1 MPSEVIDLLSSD
13 DEEVLFPLAEVAPFT
28 EVTCLE
34 KVLEVLPDIC
44 HEHVLGIYR
53 TLNGGNG
60 PSNIDHSGRVFEQI
74 FQASSYPKDRD
85 RRQQLKRKRSTSDD
99 DEDEARKEWDVPD
112 REKDLVYNS
121 TASGILRAEFP
132 GITVKHIDA
141 TLKLHKHL
149 FPAYLVLDE
158 IQSNYQAG
166 VSPYMKNPRR
176 GSGSERMPPSGYG
189 PDALLKELAAAKK
202 KVTKKQVERQSK
214 KDKERL
220 EALNAQAAAADGS
233 VADCGCCFSEYPMNR
248 MVTCDGAMVH
258 YFCYGCMVV
267 YIKNEIG
274 SSKCNPTCMDTNG
287 CGAPFPRA
295 QLKSLL
301 DQKTFEK
308 LERLQQDEAI
318 RLAGLDDLEECPFC
332 DFKAIA
338 PPKEVDREFRCE
350 SSDCAKVSCRLCRV
364 ETHIPL
370 SCEEFAKEN
379 RLGIRHAVEEAMTAA
394 LVRSCNKCKSKFI
407 KESGCNRMHC
417 NTCKNEQC
425 YVCSKNVQDYHHFE
439 GESRCPLFDNV
450 HQRHE
455 DEVKTA
461 ETAALA
467 KLKAENPGLE
477 GLAEDDMKIKVSRE
491 VERAEQQ
498 RKEAAQ
504 RNLPPGHGGAFPP
517 LHPLAGQ
524 LNIVR
529 NYDHYQMLPHLRVR
543 FHEADRNYPMA
554 VRPLQAQHIPHR
566 AVNNGL
572 RYAGAYRGFAPINP
586 PQMGPAILAPVEP
599 QGNYMIDP
607 AVLHLGGQNNNQQ
620 RYPLQAHVQRIDMA
634 AQQLQQAQEQVRLA
648 QEQMNQAQ
656 QQGFQQMRGPG
667 LGNIG
672 PEHLRQFRG
681 WRG

>member
-1 MPSEVIDLLSSD
+1 MPTEVIDLLSSD
-13 DEEVLFPLAEVAPFT
+13 DEEVLFPLAEIAPFT
-28 EVTCLE
+28 EATCLE

-60 PSNIDHSGRVFEQI
+60 PSNIDHSGHVFEQI

-99 DEDEARKEWDVPD
+99 YEDEARKEWDVPD
-112 REKDLVYNS
+112 REKDLAYYT
-121 TASGILRAEFP
+121 TASEILRAEFP

-149 FPAYLVLDE
+149 FPAYLVLDDL
-158 IQSNYQAG
+158 QGNYQAG

-220 EALNAQAAAADGS
+220 EALNAQEAAAEGS

-248 MVTCDGAMVH
+248 MVTCDGAVVH
-258 YFCYGCMVV
+258 YFCYGCMAA

-274 SSKCNPTCMDTNG
+274 SSRCNPICMDTSG

-350 SSDCAKVSCRLCRV
+350 SSDCAKVSCRLCRF

-394 LVRSCNKCKSKFI
+394 LIRSCNKCKSKFI

-425 YVCSKNVQDYHHFE
+425 YVCSKNVQDYRHFE
-439 GESRCPLFDNV
+439 GEGRCPLFDNV

-461 ETAALA
+461 EAAALA

-477 GLAEDDMKIKVSRE
+477 GLTEDDMKIKVSRE

-504 RNLPPGHGGAFPP
+504 QNLPPGHGGAFPP
-517 LHPLAGQ
+517 LPPLAGR
-524 LNIVR
+524 LNMVR
-529 NYDHYQMLPHLRVR
+529 NYDHHQMLPYLHLRVY
-543 FHEADRNYPMA
+543 EADRNHPMPP
-554 VRPLQAQHIPHR
+554 RLLQVQHIPHR
-566 AVNNGL
+566 AFNNGL
-572 RYAGAYRGFAPINP
+572 RHAGAFRGFAPINP

-607 AVLHLGGQNNNQQ
+607 AILHLGGQNNNQQ
-620 RYPLQAHVQRIDMA
+620 RYPLQAHVQRIDMTA
-634 AQQLQQAQEQVRLA
+634 EQLQQAQEQVRLA
-648 QEQMNQAQ
+648 QQQMNQAR
-656 QQGFQQMRGPG
+656 QQGIQQMRGLG
-667 LGNIG
+667 LGNVVQ
-672 PEHLRQFRG
+672 ERLRQFRG